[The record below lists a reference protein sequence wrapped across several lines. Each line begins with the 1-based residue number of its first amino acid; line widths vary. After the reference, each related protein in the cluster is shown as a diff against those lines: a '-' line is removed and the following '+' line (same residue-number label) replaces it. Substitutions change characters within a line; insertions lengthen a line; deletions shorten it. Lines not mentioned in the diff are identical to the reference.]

1 MGFLINNT
9 TPMTFNMVYWAPI
22 ALDSASWELSLKP
35 SLYNYCTSQLTITF
49 IHMKS
54 ASWELALK
62 PSLYNNRPKHSKY
75 FCAGNTRLPRTS
87 NLAHETPTSR
97 TPGVSP
103 GENTHIPR
111 TSVSPE
117 VHTHVNH
124 RVSGASLQAALASG
138 NSLHD
143 SRCLHGGLRT
153 ILSYAHS

>member
-1 MGFLINNT
+1 M
-9 TPMTFNMVYWAPI
+9 
-22 ALDSASWELSLKP
+22 E
-35 SLYNYCTSQLTITF
+35 
-49 IHMKS
+49 S

-87 NLAHETPTSR
+87 NLAQETPTSR
-97 TPGVSP
+97 APGVSP

-117 VHTHVNH
+117 VNTHVNH
-124 RVSGASLQAALASG
+124 RVSGASLQAGLASG

-143 SRCLHGGLRT
+143 SRCLPGGLRT
-153 ILSYAHS
+153 ILSYAPS